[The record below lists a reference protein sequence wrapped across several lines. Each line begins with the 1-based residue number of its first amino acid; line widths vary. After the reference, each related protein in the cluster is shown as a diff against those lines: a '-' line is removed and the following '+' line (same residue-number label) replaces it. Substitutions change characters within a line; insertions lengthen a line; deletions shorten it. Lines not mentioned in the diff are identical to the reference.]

1 MKHVDASEFVPAPAP
16 ARSARPASHAKPF
29 RLWPRILAGTVL
41 SGLLVA
47 GCGGWAAMA
56 MLEGAIVAPG
66 SVKVDQNLK
75 EVQHRDGGIVKT
87 LAVRQG
93 DFVRE
98 GQILATLDDVQIRAE
113 LLIVRSQLVESL
125 GRRARLLA
133 ERDNLAVVEFPSDL
147 HTIFLRTADDVIQGE
162 TRLFTGNK
170 VARDS
175 QKEQL
180 ELSIG
185 QTGEE
190 IRGME
195 ARLTAKEEELKL
207 VVTERDKLQDLFE
220 RKIVEHQ
227 RVYGA
232 HRDTARLL
240 GERGEIQASIARARV
255 RTSEI
260 RVQIIAVDHNATTE
274 AQKDLRTVDA
284 RIAELWERRLAIEDR
299 LSRTEIRSPASG
311 YINELFAFTVG
322 GVITPAAKIA
332 TVVPENAELKF
343 EIKVSPADI
352 DQVRVGQPARI
363 RLTAFNRTTTPEL
376 KGAVAMV
383 SPASARD
390 PANGQEYYFAQ
401 IKLLPSE
408 DAIVQLRGLKL
419 VPGMPA
425 EVFVSTQ
432 ERTAASYLLKPFS
445 DQMNRAFRER

>member
-1 MKHVDASEFVPAPAP
+1 MKHVDALQFERSEGL
-16 ARSARPASHAKPF
+16 ARSEKPSKAF
-29 RLWPRILAGTVL
+29 RLWPRILAGTML

-47 GCGGWAAMA
+47 GCGGWAATA
-56 MLEGAIVAPG
+56 MLEGAVVAAG

-93 DFVRE
+93 EFVHD
-98 GQILATLDDVQIRAE
+98 GQILVTLDDVQIKAE
-113 LLIVRSQLVESL
+113 LLIVRSQLVEAL

-133 ERDNLAVVEFPSDL
+133 ERDNLAAIEFPADL
-147 HTIFLRTADDVIQGE
+147 HTIFSRTADDVIQGE
-162 TRLFTGNK
+162 SRLFTGNK
-170 VARDS
+170 VLRDS

-195 ARLTAKEEELKL
+195 SRLAAKEEELKL
-207 VVTERDKLQDLFE
+207 VSTERDKLQDLFE

-232 HRDTARLL
+232 QRDAARLL
-240 GERGEIQASIARARV
+240 GERGEIQASIARAKV

-284 RIAELWERRLAIEDR
+284 RISELWERRLAIEDR

-311 YINELFAFTVG
+311 HINELFAFTVG

-343 EIKVSPADI
+343 EIRISPADI
-352 DQVRVGQPARI
+352 DQVRGGQPARI
-363 RLTAFNRTTTPEL
+363 RLSAFNRTTTPEL
-376 KGAVAMV
+376 KGTVTMV

-390 PANGQEYYFAQ
+390 PANGQEYYLAQ
-401 IKLLPSE
+401 IQLLPSE
-408 DAIVQLRGLKL
+408 QSIVNSKGLKL